1 MSIMVLVQILIAL
14 VAFVGQLI
22 DSGIFR
28 GKYRRDMYAY
38 YTNLSN
44 VLVLLYF
51 LGLVLVPHDTGM
63 YRFLAADGTIFAVMM
78 SIMLTFTVF
87 HFILAP
93 AFARKERA
101 EGRERRPFG
110 LGNFLVHYLVPLL
123 TFGYWCIFGAK
134 NQLDYEAGLAW
145 LCIPIAYLVYTWI
158 RVKIGR
164 NIEGTDS
171 PYPYF
176 FLDPD
181 KVGKKQA
188 VRNVA
193 VLAGACLAAGLLIIA
208 FIKLF
213 QRD

>member
-1 MSIMVLVQILIAL
+1 MLLVQALIVLA
-14 VAFVGQLI
+14 AFAGQVI
-22 DSGIFR
+22 DSGICK

-51 LGLVLVPHDTGM
+51 LGLILVPQDTKL
-63 YRFLAADGTIFAVMM
+63 YRFLVADHTIFAVMM

-87 HFILAP
+87 RFILAP
-93 AFARKERA
+93 AFAQKAKA
-101 EGRERRPFG
+101 EGRTMRPFG
-110 LGNFLVHYLVPLL
+110 LGNFFVHDLVPCL

-134 NQLDYEAGLAW
+134 NQLDYSAGLTW
-145 LCIPIAYLVYTWI
+145 LCIPIAYLLYTWL
-158 RVKIGR
+158 RVKCGKTIQ
-164 NIEGTDS
+164 GTDS

-193 VLAGACLAAGLLIIA
+193 VMALACLAAGMLIIS

-213 QRD
+213 QRG

>member
-1 MSIMVLVQILIAL
+1 MVFVQILIAL
-14 VAFVGQLI
+14 AAFAGQLI
-22 DSGIFR
+22 DSGICK

-44 VLVLLYF
+44 VLVFLYF
-51 LGLVLVPHDTGM
+51 LGLVLVPHHTGM
-63 YRFLAADGTIFAVMM
+63 YHFLAADGTIFAVMM

-93 AFARKERA
+93 AFERKAIA
-101 EGRERRPFG
+101 EGRKRRSFD
-110 LGNFLVHYLVPLL
+110 LGNFFVHYLVPLL

-134 NQLDYEAGLAW
+134 DQLDYVAGLTW
-145 LCIPIAYLVYTWI
+145 LWIPIAYLVYTWI

-164 NIEGTDS
+164 NIAGTDS

-181 KVGKKQA
+181 KVGKRQA

-193 VLAGACLAAGLLIIA
+193 VLAGACLAAGVLMISLI
-208 FIKLF
+208 KN
-213 QRD
+213 